1 MYSSAS
7 SGVNAP
13 LSLSKSTNPMAT
25 KSSGYVNEVSAV
37 VSCVFGS
44 LLGVMRTVEH
54 RQGLGSERGGEREAR
69 RRDTQSLSR
78 NGGMFC
84 DQNWTVQDTTCRMED
99 DEVGFPRKPPDL
111 FGNGNVPN

>member
-1 MYSSAS
+1 MGTVTRA
-7 SGVNAP
+7 GGRTFAIRRL
-13 LSLSKSTNPMAT
+13 LSLSCHSHCVDVFRSCFIIA

-84 DQNWTVQDTTCRMED
+84 DQNWTVQ
-99 DEVGFPRKPPDL
+99 
-111 FGNGNVPN
+111 